1 MSKTA
6 SIRLYKASDYDQ
18 VIGLFRSNTPTYFAP
33 EEENVLIRFLTNEMQ
48 AYFVLI
54 TENQLIGC
62 GGVNF
67 NSADNATICWDIIHP
82 AFHGKGFGKELLNF
96 RISYAKKRNKQCEI
110 NVRTSQFTYLFYEKS
125 NFVLQSIKKDY
136 WAKGFDLYEMVLKS

>member
-1 MSKTA
+1 MSKKA
-6 SIRLYKASDYDQ
+6 SIRPYQTSDFEQ
-18 VIGLFRSNTPTYFAP
+18 VVGLFQSNTPTYFAP
-33 EEENVLIRFLTNEMQ
+33 EEENELIRFLTNEID

-62 GGVNF
+62 GGMHF
-67 NSADNATICWDIIHP
+67 KSADNATICWDIIHP

-136 WAKGFDLYEMVLKS
+136 WAKGFDLYEMVLKD